1 MHLRKYRP
9 GINRRLATVALLTA
23 LLSLEGCSLLP
34 KKRIPAPPQQQP
46 PVQTPSSKKKG
57 PGWFFHLTHP
67 FGARK
72 PPPPKAQPL
81 RRVGTVRTLS
91 NDGSY
96 VIVELE
102 PGVMVQAGAD
112 LVITASG
119 GEPAHL
125 RVGEIQPPYFIADLK
140 SGRAEPGDPVQQ

>member
-1 MHLRKYRP
+1 MHLRKYRAR
-9 GINRRLATVALLTA
+9 INRYLATFIVLTA
-23 LLSLEGCSLLP
+23 LVFLEGCALLP
-34 KKRIPAPPQQQP
+34 KKRSPIPPEQQP
-46 PVQTPSSKKKG
+46 HAPTAEAKKKG

>member
-1 MHLRKYRP
+1 MHLRKYRSR
-9 GINRRLATVALLTA
+9 INRCIAMVALLTA
-23 LLSLEGCSLLP
+23 LLSLEGCALLP
-34 KKRIPAPPQQQP
+34 RKRTPAEPEQQP
-46 PVQTPSSKKKG
+46 PVPTAEAKKKG
-57 PGWFFHLTHP
+57 PGWFFRLTHP
-67 FGARK
+67 FGAPK

-81 RRVGTVRTLS
+81 RRVGTVLTLS

-119 GEPAHL
+119 GEPTHL

-140 SGRAEPGDPVQQ
+140 SGRADPGDHVQQ

>member
-1 MHLRKYRP
+1 MLM
-9 GINRRLATVALLTA
+9 LLTA
-23 LLSLEGCSLLP
+23 LLFLGGCSLLP
-34 KKRIPAPPQQQP
+34 VKRTPAPPAQQP
-46 PVQTPSSKKKG
+46 PVPTSGKQAT
-57 PGWFFHLTHP
+57 GWFFRLTHP
-67 FGARK
+67 FGAPK

-102 PGVMVQAGAD
+102 PGVMVQTGTD
-112 LVITASG
+112 LVITATG
-119 GEPAHL
+119 GETTHL

-140 SGRAEPGDPVQQ
+140 GGRAEPGDPVRQ